1 MTSSMK
7 KRMFYRLIALI
18 TTCVLLPGLSVRA
31 AGEAQNLSLK
41 ESISIALEQSLSL
54 KGAQEEIQASAARK
68 DEAFTNFLPKLSTS
82 YNYTH
87 LNKDPWFPLMGL
99 EPLFPDTQLPAGT
112 KDNFTW
118 AFEIRQPVFTGG
130 AILESYKASVLG
142 VDVANYE
149 EQSRRLDVVEQVK
162 IAYYNVL
169 KAEHILE
176 VTRQAVNQLKAHC
189 KTVKDFFDQ
198 EMVPRNDLLYVG
210 VELANGMKTL
220 LKAENGVEM
229 AKSQFNTVLRRH
241 INTPVELEDVSMM
254 NPFEPSLDECLK
266 TAEGKRPEI
275 KAAELK
281 VTQAGHMVEVARS
294 EYYPTV
300 SALGHFERFGDDP
313 SLKGSD
319 FKDKEGWYV
328 AAVANWNFWEW
339 DKTGNRVQAGKAMR
353 NEAGYALSMLKD
365 QIRLEAKN
373 AYLDLQDARK
383 QVDVARQAM
392 EQAEE
397 NYRITLEHYREQIGT
412 NTEVLD
418 AQTLLTKT
426 RTDYVNAQSDY
437 NVSYARLERTLGIMV
452 VE

>member
-1 MTSSMK
+1 MK
-7 KRMFYRLIALI
+7 KA
-18 TTCVLLPGLSVRA
+18 VLLQLTSLLA
-31 AGEAQNLSLK
+31 ALVLVPCCTGSAADNSEILNLRQ
-41 ESISIALEQSLSL
+41 SIAVALDKSLVL
-54 KGAQEEIQASAARK
+54 QAAREEVTASTARK
-68 DEAFTNFLPKLSTS
+68 DEAFTSFLPKLSTS
-82 YNYTH
+82 YGYTK
-87 LNKDPWFPLMGL
+87 LNKDPWFPITGL
-99 EPLFPDTQLPAGT
+99 EPLLPNIKLPAGT

-118 AFEIRQPVFTGG
+118 AFEVRQPVFTGG
-130 AILESYKASVLG
+130 AILGTYRANALG
-142 VDVANYE
+142 VDVASYE

-162 IAYYNVL
+162 VAYYNVL

-176 VTRQAVNQLKAHC
+176 VTRQAVDQLKAHR

-198 EMVPRNDLLYVG
+198 EMVPRNDLLYVE
-210 VELANGMKTL
+210 VELANSTKTL

-241 INTPVELEDVSMM
+241 INAPVDLEDIAMM
-254 NPFEPSLDECLK
+254 KFFEPSLDECLK
-266 TAEGKRPEI
+266 VAEEKRPEI
-275 KAAELK
+275 KSAELK
-281 VTQAGHMVEVARS
+281 VKQAGHMVEVARS

-300 SALGHFERFGDDP
+300 STIGHFERFGEDP

-339 DKTGNRVQAGKAMR
+339 GKTGNRVQAGKAIR
-353 NEAGYALSMLKD
+353 NEADYALSMLKD
-365 QIRLEAKN
+365 QVRLEVKN
-373 AYLDLQDARK
+373 AYLDLVDAKKQVEVARK
-383 QVDVARQAM
+383 AM

-397 NYRITLEHYREQIGT
+397 NYRINLEHYKEQVGT
-412 NTEVLD
+412 NTDVID

-437 NVSYARLERTLGIMV
+437 NMSYAKLERTLGVIV